1 MKKLI
6 NEPKNPDRAH
16 HNNIQLFGKLFD
28 LLQNGL
34 SLGML
39 SVSLLFL
46 DEYTGGVP

>member
-1 MKKLI
+1 MKKPI
-6 NEPKNPDRAH
+6 NEPKNPARAH
-16 HNNIQLFGKLFD
+16 HNIQLFGKLFD